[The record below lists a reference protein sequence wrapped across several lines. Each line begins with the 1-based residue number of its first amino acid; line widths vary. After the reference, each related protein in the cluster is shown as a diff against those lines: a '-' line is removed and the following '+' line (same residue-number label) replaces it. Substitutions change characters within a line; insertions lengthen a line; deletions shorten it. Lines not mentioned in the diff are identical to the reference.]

1 METLSAGA
9 IPFEPETQRTQL
21 SVPSQGVVS
30 RRLPRLAGT
39 LFYWVAWITLV
50 TADKITSR
58 SPQEFLMH
66 GIIKWAPSL
75 QISADAVYEVL
86 SEAVIGLAE
95 VVLCIIRKAVRQHL
109 GNRAIRESA

>member
-1 METLSAGA
+1 
-9 IPFEPETQRTQL
+9 
-21 SVPSQGVVS
+21 
-30 RRLPRLAGT
+30 
-39 LFYWVAWITLV
+39 
-50 TADKITSR
+50 
-58 SPQEFLMH
+58 MH